1 MRNPERLDTFYD
13 ELKRIHKTYF
23 PDWRFGQ
30 LVENLRRFSRAGDLF
45 YYEEENFLELLGLME
60 NYGSFKNYFLIK
72 D

>member
-1 MRNPERLDTFYD
+1 MRNQERLDTFYD

-45 YYEEENFLELLGLME
+45 YYEEENFLELLKSIVE
-60 NYGSFKNYFLIK
+60 ETNNA
-72 D
+72 

>member
-30 LVENLRRFSRAGDLF
+30 LVENLRSFSRAGDLF
-45 YYEEENFLELLGLME
+45 YYEEENFLELLKSIVEG
-60 NYGSFKNYFLIK
+60 

>member
-45 YYEEENFLELLGLME
+45 YYEEENFLELLKSIVE
-60 NYGSFKNYFLIK
+60 ETNNA
-72 D
+72 